1 MSYPFFLRVTAL
13 GPKSY
18 QFVPKRESLR
28 QCEQAP
34 QVANSMLVGEWD
46 NSLAQA
52 RDGRSGWVVM
62 MMMMMMDGLS
72 SIENI
77 AEAVAH

>member
-1 MSYPFFLRVTAL
+1 MSYPFFLQVTAL

-18 QFVPKRESLR
+18 QLVPKRESLR

-52 RDGRSGWVVM
+52 RDGRSGWV

>member
-1 MSYPFFLRVTAL
+1 LVQALLKHLSYRYYVTYLHHLTRGAE
-13 GPKSY
+13 K
-18 QFVPKRESLR
+18 KWAKR

-52 RDGRSGWVVM
+52 GAALGGD
-62 MMMMMMDGLS
+62 
-72 SIENI
+72 
-77 AEAVAH
+77 

>member
-52 RDGRSGWVVM
+52 RDGRSGWV

>member
-1 MSYPFFLRVTAL
+1 M
-13 GPKSY
+13 
-18 QFVPKRESLR
+18 VPLARESLR

-52 RDGRSGWVVM
+52 RDGRSGW
-62 MMMMMMDGLS
+62 MDDDDDDDDDDINGY
-72 SIENI
+72 
-77 AEAVAH
+77 